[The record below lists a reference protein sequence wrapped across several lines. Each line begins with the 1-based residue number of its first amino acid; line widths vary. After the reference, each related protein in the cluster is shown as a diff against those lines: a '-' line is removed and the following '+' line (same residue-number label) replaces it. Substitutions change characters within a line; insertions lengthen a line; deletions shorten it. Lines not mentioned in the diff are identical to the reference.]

1 MPTIS
6 AYYAAL
12 LGLLFFW
19 LSLRVSLMRIRLGIS
34 AGDDGNAT
42 LARAVRL
49 QGNFVEYAPMAVA
62 LLLML
67 ELQGAPGW
75 SLHMIGLLFLAG
87 RVLHGVGFTSTPQR
101 GGLRKWGMIATY
113 ASLLVAGAGNIVL
126 ALT

>member
-1 MPTIS
+1 MTLVS
-6 AYYAAL
+6 ALYGGI
-12 LGLLFFW
+12 LGLVLMAV
-19 LSLRVSLMRIRLGIS
+19 SLRVSVMRIRLGIS
-34 AGDDGNAT
+34 ASDGSEAT

-75 SLHMIGLLFLAG
+75 SLHMIGLLFLGG

-126 ALT
+126 ALA